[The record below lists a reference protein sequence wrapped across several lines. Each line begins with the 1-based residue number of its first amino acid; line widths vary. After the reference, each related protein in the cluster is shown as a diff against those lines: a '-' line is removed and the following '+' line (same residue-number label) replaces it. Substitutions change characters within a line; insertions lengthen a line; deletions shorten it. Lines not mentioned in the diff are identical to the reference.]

1 MKPMSH
7 LSTIDNNNMQNTI
20 AATTGFSYGSGLAG
34 LVTGLTLNDWL
45 AIGSFVFMALTY
57 LTNLYFRLKA
67 EKREIE
73 LYEQRKRCSK

>member
-1 MKPMSH
+1 MSH

-20 AATTGFSYGSGLAG
+20 ATTTGFSYGSGLAG